1 MEQLELLWE
10 LENHKIE
17 LEEIQKE
24 FIIIKTEKR
33 VISLE
38 EKSKSLEIK
47 TNHISDRLIQNNL
60 LLRENNNLLKEY
72 NYNLNKKDEELYNG
86 LITDLRQL
94 DYLSSEKDKLKTMAN
109 NLETSILTLMDEN
122 EKMELESINIDRD
135 LILISKEIDE
145 FRNSNKGNLTKLENQ
160 IIKSENVIKTLE
172 EKIDSSFLNRFNSIR
187 KTRGNSIVAVKNHI
201 CSGCNMHIPT
211 YLKNVLKHK
220 SEVIYCE
227 SCSRILYY
235 IDEEDN

>member
-33 VISLE
+33 VIALE
-38 EKSKSLEIK
+38 NKSQRIEIN
-47 TNHISDRLIQNNL
+47 TNHISDKLIQNNL
-60 LLRENNNLLKEY
+60 ILRENNNLLKEY
-72 NYNLNKKDEELYNG
+72 NYNLNKMDEELYNG

-94 DYLSSEKDKLKTMAN
+94 HYLSSEKDKLKTMAN
-109 NLETSILTLMDEN
+109 DLETSILTLMDEN
-122 EKMELESINIDRD
+122 EKMELESINISRD
-135 LILISKEIDE
+135 LILISKEMDE
-145 FRNSNKGNLTKLENQ
+145 LRNSNKKNLTKLEDQ
-160 IIKSENVIKTLE
+160 IIKSENVIKTIE
-172 EKIDSSFLNRFNSIR
+172 AKIESSSLNRFNSIR
-187 KTRGNSIVAVKNHI
+187 KTRGNSIVAVRNHI

-211 YLKNVLKHK
+211 YLKNVLKYK

-235 IDEEDN
+235 IDEENN